1 MSSTTPIRIGC
12 CITPHGFGHAAR
24 ACAIMEALSVQCS
37 VYFEVV
43 TTVPEWFFAESLNA
57 PYTLHSISCDVGLVQ
72 RNSLEEDPGRT
83 IELLDRF
90 YPLDRD
96 LVDRVATLFVDCKLV
111 ICDIAPL
118 GIAAAQQAGIVS
130 VLVENFTWD
139 WIYQS
144 YLQQWPGFNS
154 HINYLKQLYRRADYH
169 LQTEPVCKPV
179 KCDLLTT
186 PIARQK
192 REDPSVIRDRLLVAE
207 TDTLV
212 LVTMGGVPGTE
223 LPLARM
229 EVMEQ
234 CFILPGQAEKEIIVQ
249 GNMRLL
255 PPDSGIYHPDLVAA
269 CDAVIGKVGYS
280 TLAEVYQAGIP
291 FGYICRPDFRESTPL
306 TAFINREMVS
316 MEITWEQFKTNSW
329 LEKIPDLCRFVPDRR
344 NKENGAMAAAAFLAD
359 LLVPP
364 M

>member
-1 MSSTTPIRIGC
+1 MSSTTPIRVGC

-24 ACAIMEALSVQCS
+24 ACAVMEALSTQCP
-37 VYFEVV
+37 VFFEVV
-43 TTVPEWFFAESLNA
+43 TTMPEWFLAESLTA
-57 PYTLHSISCDVGLVQ
+57 PYSLHPISCDVGLVQ

-90 YPLDRD
+90 YPLDRK
-96 LVDRVATLFVDCKLV
+96 LVDSVAALFGDCKLV

-118 GIAAAQQAGIVS
+118 GIAAAQRAGVVS

-144 YLQQWPGFNS
+144 YLEQWPGFKF
-154 HINYLKQLYRRADYH
+154 HISYLKQLYSEADYH
-169 LQTEPVCKPV
+169 LQAEPVCKSV
-179 KCDLLTT
+179 QCDLLTT
-186 PIARQK
+186 PIGRQG
-192 REDPSVIRDRLLVAE
+192 RQDPSVIRERLRVVE

-229 EVMEQ
+229 EGMEQ
-234 CFILPGQAEKEIIVQ
+234 CFILSGLAVDEMVVQ
-249 GNMRLL
+249 GNLRLL

-269 CDAVIGKVGYS
+269 SDAVIGKVGYS

-291 FGYICRPDFRESTPL
+291 FGYICRPGFRESPPL
-306 TAFINREMVS
+306 AVFINREMVS
-316 MEITWEQFKTNSW
+316 MEITWEQFKNNSW
-329 LEKIPDLCRFVPDRR
+329 LDRIPELCRLVPDRR

-359 LLVPP
+359 LLDIKL
-364 M
+364 

>member
-1 MSSTTPIRIGC
+1 MPIRVGC

-24 ACAIMEALSVQCS
+24 ACAIMEALSAQCS
-37 VYFEVV
+37 VYFVVV
-43 TTVPEWFFAESLNA
+43 TTVPEWFFAESLTA
-57 PYTLHSISCDVGLVQ
+57 PYTLHPISCDVGLVQ

-90 YPLDRD
+90 YPLDRN
-96 LVDRVATLFVDCKLV
+96 LIDRVAALFGDCELV

-118 GIAAAQQAGIVS
+118 GIAAAQRAGVVS

-144 YLQQWPGFNS
+144 YLEQWPGFNF
-154 HINYLKQLYRRADYH
+154 HISYLQQLYRGADYH
-169 LQTEPVCKPV
+169 LQAEPVCNLV
-179 KCDLLTT
+179 KCDLLTI
-186 PIARQK
+186 PIARQG
-192 REDPSVIRDRLLVAE
+192 RQGPSVIRDRLRVAE

-212 LVTMGGVPGTE
+212 LVTMGGVPGTK

-229 EVMEQ
+229 AVMDQ
-234 CFILPGQAEKEIIVQ
+234 CFILPGQAEENMVVQ
-249 GNMRLL
+249 GNLRLL

-291 FGYICRPDFRESTPL
+291 FGYICRPDFRESAPL
-306 TAFINREMVS
+306 ATFINREMVS
-316 MEITWEQFKTNSW
+316 MEITWEQFNYNSW
-329 LEKIPDLCRFVPDRR
+329 LDRVPELCRLVPDRR

-359 LLVPP
+359 LLEPRCKP
-364 M
+364 